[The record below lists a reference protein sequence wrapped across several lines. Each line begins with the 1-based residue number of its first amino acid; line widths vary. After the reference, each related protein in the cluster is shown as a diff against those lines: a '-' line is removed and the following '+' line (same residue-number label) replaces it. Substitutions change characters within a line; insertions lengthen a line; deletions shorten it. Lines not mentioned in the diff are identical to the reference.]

1 MKLRLRF
8 LRHDGIYR
16 SDVVN
21 KPSNPG
27 AGCRLPLVGP
37 GAQSKDATGGTAR
50 PTHRPRRVPAGYSSI
65 GLLASIARLRFTGK
79 TILKPFRDGA
89 Q

>member
-1 MKLRLRF
+1 MKLGLRF
-8 LRHDGIYR
+8 LRHRGIYR
-16 SDVVN
+16 SDVVMQTT
-21 KPSNPG
+21 KPG

-37 GAQSKDATGGTAR
+37 GAQSKDATEGPR

-65 GLLASIARLRFTGK
+65 GLLASIARLRFTGRP
-79 TILKPFRDGA
+79 ILKPFQDGA